1 MKKTLKKDITRYDKK
16 MQLRVDGATL
26 KAAGISF
33 AVAVP
38 IFILLNF
45 TAGMIPAIFLSFT
58 VLCVLMLLQ
67 VGKVDGISLSQY
79 IGKILRFAFFP
90 KERKKHYSHDSGE
103 YRINVITDR
112 ELKQNERR
120 IADNAKKKGK

>member
-38 IFILLNF
+38 IFLLLNF

-58 VLCVLMLLQ
+58 VLCALMLLQ
-67 VGKVDGISLSQY
+67 VGKVDGISLAQY
-79 IGKILRFAFFP
+79 IGKLLRFAFFP

-103 YRINVITDR
+103 YRISVMTDR

>member
-26 KAAGISF
+26 KAAGISL

-38 IFILLNF
+38 IFLLLNF

-58 VLCVLMLLQ
+58 VLCALMLLQ
-67 VGKVDGISLSQY
+67 IGKVDGTPLAQY
-79 IGKILRFAFFP
+79 IRKILRFAFFP
-90 KERKKHYSHDSGE
+90 KERKKHYSQDSGE
-103 YRINVITDR
+103 YRIYVMTER
-112 ELKQNERR
+112 ELKQKERKMT
-120 IADNAKKKGK
+120 NGKKKGK

>member
-16 MQLRVDGATL
+16 MQLRVDGTTL

-38 IFILLNF
+38 TFLLLNF

-67 VGKVDGISLSQY
+67 IGKVDGISLAQY
-79 IGKILRFAFFP
+79 IGKILRFAFLP
-90 KERKKHYSHDSGE
+90 KERKKPYSQDSGE
-103 YRINVITDR
+103 YRICILTEQ
-112 ELKQNERR
+112 ELKQKERKTS
-120 IADNAKKKGK
+120 NGKKGK

>member
-26 KAAGISF
+26 KATGISL

-38 IFILLNF
+38 IFLLLNF

-67 VGKVDGISLSQY
+67 VGKVDGISLAQY
-79 IGKILRFAFFP
+79 IGRILRFAFFP
-90 KERKKHYSHDSGE
+90 KERKKHYSQDSGE
-103 YRINVITDR
+103 YRICVMTER
-112 ELKQNERR
+112 ELKQKERKMT
-120 IADNAKKKGK
+120 NGKKKGK

>member
-26 KAAGISF
+26 KAAGISL

-38 IFILLNF
+38 IFLLLNF

-58 VLCVLMLLQ
+58 VLCALMLLQ
-67 VGKVDGISLSQY
+67 VGKVDGTPLAQY
-79 IGKILRFAFFP
+79 IGKILRLAFFS
-90 KERKKHYSHDSGE
+90 KERKKHYSQDSGE
-103 YRINVITDR
+103 YRIYVMTER
-112 ELKQNERR
+112 ELKQKERKMT
-120 IADNAKKKGK
+120 NGKKKGK